1 MTVQI
6 SNSSILFKLYTG
18 DSVTYSFT
26 AYTGSTIYDAD
37 NIYVGFLIDAEQEL
51 AKPSMVYANGSVLS
65 YNQEEPTDAQMADI
79 YTWISPGLPSE

>member
-37 NIYVGFLIDAEQEL
+37 NIYVHFLMDSDQQL
-51 AKPSMVYANGSVLS
+51 AKPSMIYANGSVLS
-65 YNQEEPTDAQMADI
+65 YNQEEPTDAQMGDI
-79 YTWISPGLPSE
+79 YTWLSAGLLSE